1 VENILIALLGSLLI
15 LDTTIVLQSLI
26 SQPIFTCTSLGW
38 ILGDI
43 QLGLQLGVYLQIL
56 WLSIMPI
63 GKSIIP
69 EGNTAAIITT
79 VLVLRYNQE
88 HQIFNIVLVLA
99 VLYSLIF
106 AYTGSQLVDLFGK
119 TNVKFL
125 HYALARLDRGDSHVL
140 GRINIGS
147 ILFHFVVMFLLFM
160 VALILGDILF
170 SSLSLVPIVWESYFS
185 YGVTAMLGIGVG
197 LALPMYK
204 DRNCRLFILF
214 GIIVGSLILFLLK

>member
-1 VENILIALLGSLLI
+1 MENILIGLLGSLLI

-26 SQPIFTCTSLGW
+26 SQPLFTCTILGW
-38 ILGDI
+38 IFGDI
-43 QLGLQLGVYLQIL
+43 QLGLQLGIYLQIL
-56 WLSIMPI
+56 WLSIIPV
-63 GKSIIP
+63 GKTVIP

-119 TNVKFL
+119 INVKFL
-125 HYALARLDRGDSHVL
+125 HYALARLKSGDTNVL
-140 GRINIGS
+140 GRLNIGA
-147 ILFHFVVMFLLFM
+147 ILFHFVVMFLLIM
-160 VALILGDILF
+160 VALILGDIVF
-170 SSLSLVPIVWESYFS
+170 SFLHLVPLGWELYFS
-185 YGVTAMLGIGVG
+185 YGVTALLGIGVG

-204 DRNCRLFILF
+204 ERNCRLFILL
-214 GIIVGSLILFLLK
+214 GIIVGSIIIFLFK

>member
-1 VENILIALLGSLLI
+1 MENILIGLLGSLLI
-15 LDTTIVLQSLI
+15 LDTTIVLQSLV
-26 SQPIFTCTSLGW
+26 SQPIFTCIILGW
-38 ILGDI
+38 IFGDI

-56 WLSIMPI
+56 WLSIIPV
-63 GKSIIP
+63 GKSVIP
-69 EGNTAAIITT
+69 EGNTAAIITA

-99 VLYSLIF
+99 VFYSLIF

-125 HYALARLDRGDSHVL
+125 HYALARLDSGDPHIL
-140 GRINIGS
+140 GRINIAA
-147 ILFHFVVMFLLFM
+147 ILFHLVVMFILFM

-170 SSLSLVPIVWESYFS
+170 SFLYLVPIGWESYFS
-185 YGVTAMLGIGVG
+185 YGVTAILGIGIG

-204 DRNCRLFILF
+204 ERNCRLFILL
-214 GIIVGSLILFLLK
+214 GIIVGSVILFLLK

>member
-1 VENILIALLGSLLI
+1 VENILIGLLGSLLL

-26 SQPIFTCTSLGW
+26 SQPLFTCTILGW
-38 ILGDI
+38 IFGDI
-43 QLGLQLGVYLQIL
+43 QLGLQLGIYLQIL
-56 WLSIMPI
+56 WLSIIPV
-63 GKSIIP
+63 GKTVIP

-88 HQIFNIVLVLA
+88 HQLFNIILVLA

-106 AYTGSQLVDLFGK
+106 AYAGSQLVDLFGK

-125 HYALARLDRGDSHVL
+125 HYALTRLESGDTNVL
-140 GRINIGS
+140 GRLNIGA
-147 ILFHFVVMFLLFM
+147 ILFHLVVMFLLFM

-170 SSLSLVPIVWESYFS
+170 SFLFLVPLGWELYFS
-185 YGVTAMLGIGVG
+185 YGVTAILGIGVG

-204 DRNCRLFILF
+204 ERNCRFFILL
-214 GIIVGSLILFLLK
+214 GIIVGSIILFLLK